1 MFLICIFFLT
11 NAFLFYKV
19 YVIMLGKLFTSG
31 IRADIMSLL
40 FNNPDEKFY
49 VREIARLTNKNAS
62 GIKRE
67 LDKLEMMELVTSEK
81 EGNLKYFRVNRNSS
95 LFPELKGLIAKSLGL
110 PGALKSILKASD
122 TKTAFIYGPYVNDT
136 NLPYLDLFVVSDSNN
151 VDKIV
156 SDIEN
161 RFGREIRYT
170 VMNQSEYK
178 SKKKSG
184 DRNLKKLINSKKI
197 LLLGRL

>member
-1 MFLICIFFLT
+1 
-11 NAFLFYKV
+11 
-19 YVIMLGKLFTSG
+19 MLEKLFTSG

-40 FNNPDEKFY
+40 FNNPEEKFY

-67 LDKLEMMELVTSEK
+67 LDKLEQMELVTSER

-110 PGALKSILKASD
+110 PGALKSILNASD
-122 TKTAFIYGPYVNDT
+122 TKAAFIYGPYVDDT
-136 NLPYLDLFVVSDSNN
+136 NLPGLDLFVVSDSSNI
-151 VDKIV
+151 DKIV
-156 SDIEN
+156 SDIEK

-178 SKKKSG
+178 AKKKSG
-184 DRNLKKLINSKKI
+184 DRNLKKLLAAKKI